1 MLLLRIKQ
9 VKLFYKATLEYVSQ
23 TIDTQTLWAWALL
36 EIYYKE
42 AIQYVGKDIYAQRWS
57 LISNSKK
64 MRCLAVGKMVLEFVS
79 YMWWNVLQL
88 LKIIQFTEIT
98 VFIDWIGTNLNVLWQ
113 YLLPSRTWRNWRSYV
128 LKVGVQTDISLNQ
141 AIWWYLNEITN
152 VYTLWQILLL
162 GIYLKIYLQTYVSVC
177 TYLLWHCNGKTVKTE
192 RK

>member
-1 MLLLRIKQ
+1 MLLVRIKQ

-36 EIYYKE
+36 EIYKE

-162 GIYLKIYLQTYVSVC
+162 GIYLKIYLQTCICVYVF
-177 TYLLWHCNGKTVKTE
+177 TLTL
-192 RK
+192 